1 VSTIATVRAAP
12 GLDAYLDELEERLA
26 EAVAARP
33 GLVAEIGVEA
43 LAAGGKRL
51 RPLLLFLTA
60 PSEGEPPLAAGVA
73 IELVHMA
80 SLVHD
85 DLIDGAELRRGRAS
99 VWSAYGPEA
108 ARAGGVFLF
117 ARAFAELAA
126 TGDARAVGVLADA
139 ALGLVRG
146 EALER
151 GQRRRPDTTVE
162 EYLQRCALKTAKL
175 FEAACLLGS
184 GRTELGDFGRM
195 LGIAFQIVD
204 DCLDCAGQTVETGK
218 IAGTDLRE
226 GIPTLPLLLAARDD
240 EIVRD
245 ALAGGPLEGALLRVA
260 ASGAIEH
267 AREVARDYAERARA
281 CLDGVESREELDAI
295 TDAVVERTA

>member
-1 VSTIATVRAAP
+1 MSALATVRAAP
-12 GLDAYLDELEERLA
+12 GLDLYLEELEERLSV
-26 EAVAARP
+26 AVSARG
-33 GLVAEIGVEA
+33 GLVAEIGAEA
-43 LAAGGKRL
+43 LASGGKRL
-51 RPLLLFLTA
+51 RPLLVFLTA
-60 PSEGEPPLAAGVA
+60 DPDEDPPVAAGVA

-85 DLIDGAELRRGRAS
+85 DLIDAAELRRGRAS
-99 VWSAYGPEA
+99 VWSKHGPPA
-108 ARAGGVFLF
+108 ARAGGVYLF

-126 TGDARAVGVLADA
+126 TGDGRGVAILADA

-151 GQRRRPDTTVE
+151 VQRRRPETTVE
-162 EYLQRCALKTAKL
+162 EYLERCALKTAKL

-184 GRTELGDFGRM
+184 GRPELGAFGLN

-226 GIPTLPLLLAARDD
+226 GIPTLPLMLAARDD
-240 EIVRD
+240 EVVRR
-245 ALAGGPLEGALLRVA
+245 AIGGGSLDGAMLRVA
-260 ASGAIEH
+260 ASGAIDE
-267 AREVARDYAERARA
+267 AREVAREYAERARA
-281 CLDGVESREELDAI
+281 SLDGTAARGELDAI

>member
-1 VSTIATVRAAP
+1 MSAIATVRAAP
-12 GLDAYLDELEERLA
+12 GLDAYLDDLEDRLV

-33 GLVAEIGVEA
+33 GLVAEIGADA
-43 LAAGGKRL
+43 LTAGGKRL
-51 RPLLLFLTA
+51 RPLLVFLTA
-60 PSEGEPPLAAGVA
+60 RPEDEPPLAAGVA

-108 ARAGGVFLF
+108 ASAGGVYLF
-117 ARAFAELAA
+117 ARAFAELAE
-126 TGDARAVGVLADA
+126 TGDARAVAVLADA

-151 GQRRRPDTTVE
+151 GQRRRPETTVD
-162 EYLQRCALKTAKL
+162 EYLGRCTLKTAKL
-175 FEAACLLGS
+175 FEAACVLGS
-184 GRTELGDFGRM
+184 GRAELGEFGLA
-195 LGIAFQIVD
+195 LGVAFQIVD
-204 DCLDCAGQTVETGK
+204 DCLDCAGHTVETGK

-226 GIPTLPLLLAARDD
+226 GIPTLPLLLAAREDPA
-240 EIVRD
+240 VRH
-245 ALAGGPLEGALLRVA
+245 ALAGGPLDGALLRVA
-260 ASGAIEH
+260 ASGAIEQ
-267 AREVARDYAERARA
+267 AREVAREYAERARA
-281 CLDGVESREELDAI
+281 SLHGIESREELEAI